1 MEGLGAS
8 LSTPELICIALSGF
22 GCDATPVEVDVE
34 VTLGDINLKMPTW
47 DEFKGV
53 GDNMDKFKALNMEI
67 NIFKLKNV
75 IGLPPTMVDAFLESP
90 AKDPASLTITFLSVM
105 LNYDNNHNAEDPPRQ
120 KLMDE
125 FKHLIQFCWLAHK
138 QLIQPLTYSNSDDP
152 KVTSWCCKLHEIN
165 ITQTIE
171 TQTHGVDA
179 QISDRDQQ
187 VVYTL
192 MSLHQKMDSNQATQ
206 IEKEEAKKPGSKTSS
221 QTHKT

>member
-90 AKDPASLTITFLSVM
+90 AKDPASLAITFLSVM

-125 FKHLIQFCWLAHK
+125 FKHLIQFC
-138 QLIQPLTYSNSDDP
+138 
-152 KVTSWCCKLHEIN
+152 C
-165 ITQTIE
+165 
-171 TQTHGVDA
+171 
-179 QISDRDQQ
+179 
-187 VVYTL
+187 
-192 MSLHQKMDSNQATQ
+192 
-206 IEKEEAKKPGSKTSS
+206 
-221 QTHKT
+221 